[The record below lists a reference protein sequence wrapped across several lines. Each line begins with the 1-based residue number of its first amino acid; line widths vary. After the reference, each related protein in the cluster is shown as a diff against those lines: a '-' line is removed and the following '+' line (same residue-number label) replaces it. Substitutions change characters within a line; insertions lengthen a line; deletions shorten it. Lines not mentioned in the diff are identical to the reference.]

1 MSEARP
7 EQPEHGDEAAAPFT
21 DAYRRYAL
29 GLLLVVYISNFIDR
43 QILTILAE
51 AIRLDLGLSDTQ
63 LGFLGGL
70 AFALFY
76 TFAGIPIARWA
87 DRGTRRSI
95 IALGLFVWS
104 GMTAVTGLARGF
116 VEIAL
121 ARVGVGLGEAA
132 CSPPAHSLLSDY
144 FPPERRGTAFSIYA
158 LGIPIGS
165 AIGTFAGGWIKEFF
179 DWRTAFYVVGLPGI
193 VLALVVRF
201 TLREPE
207 RGASDPQAAQAAR
220 SEAKPSEVEQ
230 EEGSGAPPASAVASV
245 GSPPASPVAS
255 VDPPHGSRQLP
266 LREVLAYMNRLRSF
280 RHMSLAA
287 ALHAFYGYGSALFLP
302 VFLMRVHG
310 FSEGELGTWLA
321 LIGLFG
327 GGLGTFLGG
336 WLGDRLAVR
345 DQRWYMALPGI
356 STALAIP
363 FSIAFYLWPDR
374 YGALL
379 FAVPA
384 AILGPMYLGPTFAMA
399 QGIAKPQMR
408 ALVSAILLFI
418 INLIGLGFG
427 PQVVG
432 ILSDALAPTYAHES
446 VRYALLA
453 VVVAGAA
460 WSTVHYA
467 LAARTLR
474 ADLATSAAP

>member
-1 MSEARP
+1 MQGAPSATRDVA
-7 EQPEHGDEAAAPFT
+7 GDGPPAPIS

-29 GLLLVVYISNFIDR
+29 GLLLVVYVFNFVDR

-51 AIRLDLGLSDTQ
+51 AIRLDMGLSDTQ
-63 LGFLGGL
+63 LGFLGGF

-76 TFAGIPIARWA
+76 TLAGIPIARWA

-95 IALGLFVWS
+95 IALGLFAWS
-104 GMTAVTGLARGF
+104 AMTAVTGTARTF
-116 VEIAL
+116 TQLAL

-165 AIGTFAGGWIKEFF
+165 AIGTFAGGWIKELF

-193 VLALVVRF
+193 ALALVVRL
-201 TLREPE
+201 TLREPP
-207 RGASDPQAAQAAR
+207 RGLSDPTGTGAHPAAPDSLGDVVR
-220 SEAKPSEVEQ
+220 FM
-230 EEGSGAPPASAVASV
+230 
-245 GSPPASPVAS
+245 
-255 VDPPHGSRQLP
+255 L
-266 LREVLAYMNRLRSF
+266 RLRSF
-280 RHMSLAA
+280 RHLSLAA
-287 ALHAFYGYGSALFLP
+287 ALHAFYGYGAAFFLP
-302 VFLMRVHG
+302 VFMIRAHG
-310 FSEGELGTWLA
+310 FGEGELSTYLA
-321 LIGLFG
+321 LIALLG

-336 WLGDRLAVR
+336 WLGDRLAPR
-345 DQRWYMALPGI
+345 DQRWYMGVPGVA
-356 STALAIP
+356 TALGMP
-363 FSIAFYLWPDR
+363 FAAGVYLWPDG
-374 YGALL
+374 YVALA

-384 AILGPMYLGPTFAMA
+384 SLLGAMYLGPTFAMA
-399 QGIAKPQMR
+399 QGLARAHMR

-418 INLIGLGFG
+418 INLVGLGFG

-432 ILSDALAPTYAHES
+432 LLSDALAPQLGAAS
-446 VRYALLA
+446 VRYALLW
-453 VVVAGAA
+453 VVLAGAA

-474 ADLATSAAP
+474 ADLLAKEAQSP